1 MACHIDFRNQV
12 LDGKRGE
19 WTGFSKTSLH
29 ARKQPGLNEARRDK
43 RPAGAL
49 TPLEQ
54 RELDEH
60 SSMQVTEQSVR
71 SVDPTATHGKV
82 SGRGWKAK
90 QAARSSAVA
99 KSRVSTSWEKK
110 MALKAEKK
118 AFQVRKEQLK
128 ERVKANKRESR
139 RLAEERKK
147 KKEENEMKSM
157 VVQRITNPRTVKKM
171 SKKQRDK
178 LVTVSEDMVTK
189 RTK

>member
-71 SVDPTATHGKV
+71 SVDPTATHGKINLQGV
-82 SGRGWKAK
+82 GSRLEGETGSAQLGGSEEQSVNLLGEKDGPQSREESISGRHPACIRVRTLTPVELLVVTFAPFPRVGAQGTTEGKSESQ
-90 QAARSSAVA
+90 QA
-99 KSRVSTSWEKK
+99 
-110 MALKAEKK
+110 
-118 AFQVRKEQLK
+118 
-128 ERVKANKRESR
+128 
-139 RLAEERKK
+139 
-147 KKEENEMKSM
+147 
-157 VVQRITNPRTVKKM
+157 
-171 SKKQRDK
+171 
-178 LVTVSEDMVTK
+178 
-189 RTK
+189 